1 MTDQTQPAIK
11 VARGTT
17 YLYTQSIIGN
27 LAAVVY
33 FAYAARTLT
42 QTEIGVLAT
51 LSLTSTLVVATA
63 TLALPSAVTRY
74 IAEYTGRGEP
84 ARSKKVYQFAALF
97 GIASGAGFATLTIAI
112 SGALSGGLLGTQ
124 AYQLAVVLLGIDAFP
139 LILSQFFMGTLTGL
153 QKFREIAVVAA
164 LQMITKS
171 ILAMLFL
178 ATGQG
183 VQGVVAAWILGD
195 STGLS
200 LYAAFTL
207 RQFAET
213 RASDDVQKWEL
224 FKYSAPLYVT
234 NLVNY
239 LANQLDKYL
248 VIFLLAPKLGMDK
261 TLAQLGIYN
270 LAIVAVSVVGM
281 VLGALGTTLFPQLS
295 EKLGKTGKGAVDQAS
310 HLASRYISMAFIPMA
325 VGLAV
330 VAYPTITVFVG
341 PSYAPGSTA
350 LAIVSVATAIT
361 CLAPLVSSV
370 LLSLGSTRVVMEA
383 SIVGIAAAVAAG
395 YPLVQSIG
403 INGAALTRATLLI
416 VGFSYGAY
424 RLAKIHGLHI
434 DGEAL
439 RKSCMASAA
448 LALAVV
454 PFELL
459 FPNRYLL
466 PIYIAL
472 GALVYLLA
480 VKALHVVQH
489 EDVDLIEDFLPPQ
502 LGGAARR
509 IGGFLVERRPT
520 VQHQQT
526 MPEN

>member
-1 MTDQTQPAIK
+1 MTDQIQPAIK

-27 LAAVVY
+27 LLALIY
-33 FAYAARTLT
+33 FAYAARILT

-51 LSLTSTLVVATA
+51 LSLISALVVATA

-74 IAEYTGRGEP
+74 IAEYTGRMEP
-84 ARSKKVYQFAALF
+84 ARSKKVYQFGAFF
-97 GIASGAGFATLTIAI
+97 GVASGAGFAALTIAI
-112 SGALSGGLLGTQ
+112 SGVLSSSLLGTQ
-124 AYQLAVVLLGIDAFP
+124 AYQLAVILLGIDTFP
-139 LILSQFFMGTLTGL
+139 LILSQFFIGTLTGL
-153 QKFREIAVVAA
+153 QKFKEIAVIAA
-164 LQMITKS
+164 LQMITRS

-178 ATGQG
+178 AIGQG
-183 VQGVVAAWILGD
+183 VQGVVAAWIIGN

-207 RQFAET
+207 RQFAKT
-213 RASDDVQKWEL
+213 RASDDIQKWAL

-234 NLVNY
+234 TLVNY

-248 VIFLLAPKLGMDK
+248 VIFLLAPKLGMDM

-281 VLGALGTTLFPQLS
+281 VLSSLGTTLFPQLS
-295 EKLGKTGKGAVDQAS
+295 EKLGKTGKAAVDQAS
-310 HLASRYISMAFIPMA
+310 HLASRYISIAFIPMA

-370 LLSLGSTRVVMEA
+370 LLSLGSTRVIMEGSII
-383 SIVGIAAAVAAG
+383 SIVAAVAAG

-403 INGAALTRATLLI
+403 INGAALTRAALLI
-416 VGFSYGAY
+416 AGFSYTAY
-424 RLAKIHGLHI
+424 RLAKIHGLHV
-434 DGEAL
+434 DREAL
-439 RKSCMASAA
+439 GKSCMASAVMA
-448 LALAVV
+448 VAVV
-454 PFELL
+454 PLELL
-459 FPNRYLL
+459 LPNRYLL
-466 PIYIAL
+466 PIYIGL
-472 GALVYLLA
+472 GAAIYLLA
-480 VKALHVVQH
+480 VRALHLVQPA
-489 EDVDLIEDFLPPQ
+489 DIDLIEDFLPPQ
-502 LGGAARR
+502 LKGVASKIGA
-509 IGGFLVERRPT
+509 FLVGRKPINQSSKR
-520 VQHQQT
+520 
-526 MPEN
+526 ENR